1 MARPVNNTPIME
13 KEKVNLFDFLKSVSD
28 TKEALFELEDL
39 DKKYPAFMLN
49 RFLSASQDTLFYANI
64 MSQMSHLPNTLQY
77 AFYYHGLTKKKRYFQ
92 YTGKGKKD
100 KTEEIESLIK
110 YYQCSREQ
118 ALEYQEL
125 LTPEQLDK
133 LVAVYS
139 KRVSKGNQTNE

>member
-1 MARPVNNTPIME
+1 MSKKPEVKIMD
-13 KEKVNLFDFLKSVSD
+13 KEKVNLFDFLKSISD

-39 DKKYPAFMLN
+39 EKKYPAFMLN

-77 AFYYHGLTKKKRYFQ
+77 AFFYHGISKKKRYFQ
-92 YTGKGKKD
+92 YSGKGKKD
-100 KTEEIESLIK
+100 KTEEIESIIK

-125 LTPEQLDK
+125 LTPEQVSK
-133 LVAVYS
+133 VVAVYS
-139 KRVSKGNQTNE
+139 KRVEKGNPKNE